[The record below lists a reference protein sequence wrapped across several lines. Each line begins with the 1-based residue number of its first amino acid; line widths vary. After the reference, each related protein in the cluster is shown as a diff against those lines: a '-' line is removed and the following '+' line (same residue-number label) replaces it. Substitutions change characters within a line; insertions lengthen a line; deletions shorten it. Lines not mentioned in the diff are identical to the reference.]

1 VVLFYRLLFPPWFLS
16 TPFTDLNNVC
26 SVFPFVPLVSAI
38 YDSGVCVS
46 AEGASAT
53 EKGRYRVS
61 VERGGKTEVFVTG
74 VYSVGMPSVACSRR
88 RYRRFLRGGLLRMQW
103 RMWLLCLIVDVY
115 GACMVFRNLA
125 FYRFRTGP
133 RLTQDLGFDMLPE
146 WQSFTY
152 FV

>member
-1 VVLFYRLLFPPWFLS
+1 MN
-16 TPFTDLNNVC
+16 LNF
-26 SVFPFVPLVSAI
+26 VFCGDAKRCMFETALQEI
-38 YDSGVCVS
+38 F
-46 AEGASAT
+46 
-53 EKGRYRVS
+53 
-61 VERGGKTEVFVTG
+61 ERG
-74 VYSVGMPSVACSRR
+74 S
-88 RYRRFLRGGLLRMQW
+88 LRMQW

-146 WQSFTY
+146 CQSFAY